1 MKNTRL
7 SVFVKLSML
16 VAIAYLLQT
25 FLEFPLPIFPS
36 FLQIDFSD
44 LPAIIGAFAFGP
56 VAGVIIELVKNTLHG
71 ITATHSAFI
80 GELANFI
87 MGSIFVFVSS
97 VLYKFKRTKKIA
109 VMGLILGVIATTAAG
124 ALLNYYLLLPA
135 YAKFLSPD
143 GLNAAQM
150 KSIVIYSI
158 IPFNIFKYTL
168 VSLISLL
175 VYKKTANF
183 IRKEAAVN
191 NAGTAKNEV

>member
-44 LPAIIGAFAFGP
+44 LPAFGP

-150 KSIVIYSI
+150 KSIVIYNI